1 MIPDDQKVFV
11 SKHFGLCSLEFGDH
25 VWTGTAVRSCVRGC
39 FAWRAR
45 VLALPQGSGRV
56 RARCKSDIPESKE
69 RDGPRHSHAID
80 AACRAGDDG
89 YDDMFI
95 KINGRGTNRNYEV

>member
-1 MIPDDQKVFV
+1 MFGPALRSGLV
-11 SKHFGLCSLEFGDH
+11 SGVASLGGPASSPCH
-25 VWTGTAVRSCVRGC
+25 RGYTGV
-39 FAWRAR
+39 
-45 VLALPQGSGRV
+45 GSRPV
-56 RARCKSDIPESKE
+56 RARCKSDIRVKGAGWS
-69 RDGPRHSHAID
+69 GHSHAID